1 MSRSFKNKE
10 PNYVKGNFKMVKQ
23 KQISPKRKD
32 YESRVRIK
40 PDKTS
45 KCGYINSNNSRCNL
59 KLGLYPEYC
68 YLHTMLIDN
77 LYIAKSNIKNGGNG
91 LFVGPYGF
99 KKGDIIGKYSYP
111 YNEVSL
117 ETLERRCKK
126 EKCWDY
132 VLCDLEK
139 KKCWDSMDL
148 RSTILRNIN
157 DAHNSKF
164 RNNSYFEMRGKDVY
178 AKASRNIKPFSE
190 IFISYGSK
198 YWH

>member
-1 MSRSFKNKE
+1 MNKFFKNPD
-10 PNYVKGNFKMVKQ
+10 PNFIKGNFKSIKQ

-32 YESRVRIK
+32 YISRAKVK
-40 PDKTS
+40 QDKTS
-45 KCGYINSNNSRCNL
+45 KCGYINSNNSRCKL

-91 LFVGPYGF
+91 LFVGPFGF

-111 YNEVSL
+111 HNEVSL
-117 ETLERRCKK
+117 ETLERRCRK

-132 VLCDLEK
+132 IFCDLK
-139 KKCWDSMDL
+139 KNKCWDGLDL

-164 RNNSYFEMRGKDVY
+164 RNNSYFEIRGNDVY

-190 IFISYGSK
+190 IFISYGPK
-198 YWH
+198 YWD